1 MKSRASTPSAAAGS
15 RPYDARGAGSGTA
28 VAWAVGMTMAT
39 VPCSA
44 RDAGR
49 LLAATAARVEISLA
63 ELAAAMAAESRGT
76 PPPALIGR
84 ALSQAV
90 QAARTSPDARSGRA
104 VPGLMPSTEDAE
116 HALGRFFDARLRLV
130 ATPADEPARRALEDA
145 IYTLCVLMAEP
156 SAHAAVVAAVQYTET

>member
-1 MKSRASTPSAAAGS
+1 MS
-15 RPYDARGAGSGTA
+15 
-28 VAWAVGMTMAT
+28 
-39 VPCSA
+39 
-44 RDAGR
+44 
-49 LLAATAARVEISLA
+49 
-63 ELAAAMAAESRGT
+63 AESRGT